1 MLMATL
7 CQFLCII
14 AVSSLLMSEKGV
26 SMGECWFLPV
36 VLVGIT
42 GDCGCGSRLFYVFT
56 DEV

>member
-1 MLMATL
+1 MATL

-42 GDCGCGSRLFYVFT
+42 GDCGCGSRLFYVFN